1 MSSPRRRGSRL
12 KLHFMKIKFLIYRYN
27 SLKKSKFK
35 YDSFEVPYN
44 KGMTVLD
51 VIAYIYK
58 HLDPTLAFRYECR
71 QGICGTCGVMLNK
84 KPVLSCSTQI
94 DTNIKIQM
102 IEPLANFPVEKD
114 LIVNI
119 KPILKKYQ
127 EIKPYLDK
135 IHKVIITKK
144 KSNESRA
151 FRKCI
156 ECANCI
162 AGVPELEKTL
172 KGCIDPM
179 SLVKIA
185 RYVTDPRD
193 GLDRKSI
200 AKKGG
205 IDKYSEELGKK
216 LSLVCP
222 RGIPIDE
229 AIKLLK
235 Q

>member
-1 MSSPRRRGSRL
+1 
-12 KLHFMKIKFLIYRYN
+12 MKIKYLIYRYN
-27 SLKKSKFK
+27 SQKKTKIK
-35 YDSFEVPYN
+35 YDSFNVYYSR
-44 KGMTVLD
+44 GMTVLD

-58 HLDPTLAFRYECR
+58 YLDPTLAFRYECR

-94 DTNIKIQM
+94 DSTIETQT

-114 LIVNI
+114 LIVNLE
-119 KPILKKYQ
+119 PILKKYQ

-144 KSNESRA
+144 KSNESKA

-156 ECANCI
+156 ECGNCI

-172 KGCIDPM
+172 KGCINPM
-179 SLVKIA
+179 FLVKIA

-193 GLDRKSI
+193 GLDRKSM
-200 AKKGG
+200 AKRGG
-205 IDKYSEELGKK
+205 ISKYSEELGKK

-229 AIKLLK
+229 AITLLK
-235 Q
+235 K

>member
-1 MSSPRRRGSRL
+1 
-12 KLHFMKIKFLIYRYN
+12 MKIKFLIYRYN
-27 SLKKSKFK
+27 SSKKNKLK
-35 YDSFEVPYN
+35 YDSFDIHYS

-51 VIAYIYK
+51 VITYIHK

-94 DTNIKIQM
+94 DSSQKEQM

-114 LIVNI
+114 LIVNLE
-119 KPILKKYQ
+119 PVLKRYEK
-127 EIKPYLDK
+127 IKPYLDK

-144 KSNESRA
+144 KSNESKV

-156 ECANCI
+156 ECGNCI

-172 KGCIDPM
+172 KGCMDPM

-193 GLDRKSI
+193 GLNRKAM

-205 IDKYSEELGKK
+205 IDKYSDELGKK
-216 LSLVCP
+216 LTLICP

-235 Q
+235 K